1 MIKSNNSEILI
12 SSKNNNYVSK
22 IFIKQ
27 ILEDMNKDSNET
39 STYHIIHFN
48 PHIHN
53 TEEIIMK
60 KLCKELNITP
70 SSYNFDNARKEIE
83 LKLKQSKRKASK
95 ELIVIFFDNIE
106 HLLIKKK
113 QILLYTVLEFVL
125 MSNNILFCGLT
136 ANCNPSDM
144 MEKRVRSRF
153 SQKTIDIDIPEQDNP
168 VLTILEKII
177 QRKFS
182 EPEYSDSYSALA
194 EFYQILLTA
203 NSEGEESISYN
214 FLRIL
219 DKYCYLSKSIKEII
233 TKIKYILTMI
243 LFRINSCL
251 EDSENENQKNDPYNL
266 NYIISDTLIAYVE
279 EEMEGSYLNLL
290 KCKILYFYKRFLKTS
305 YTSAYMSSKL
315 CQKTQR

>member
-1 MIKSNNSEILI
+1 MYTDNDENPP
-12 SSKNNNYVSK
+12 YR
-22 IFIKQ
+22 
-27 ILEDMNKDSNET
+27 
-39 STYHIIHFN
+39 IIHFN

-60 KLCKELNITP
+60 KLCKELDIFP

-83 LKLKQSKRKASK
+83 AKLKQSKRKNSK

-113 QILLYTVLEFVL
+113 QILLYTVLEFVW

-136 ANCNPSDM
+136 ANCNPTDL

-153 SQKTIDIDIPEQDNP
+153 SQKTIDIDIADQNNP

-177 QRKFS
+177 EKKFS
-182 EPEYSDSYSALA
+182 GKKNSEAYALLV

-203 NSEGEESISYN
+203 NSDGEESISFN

-243 LFRINSCL
+243 LLRINSCL
-251 EDSENENQKNDPYNL
+251 EGKLSKQTQNYSL
-266 NYIISDTLIAYVE
+266 NNIISETLISYVE

-290 KCKILYFYKRFLKTS
+290 KSKII
-305 YTSAYMSSKL
+305 
-315 CQKTQR
+315 